1 MLSFVFTSLV
11 FFSATQ
17 GKLAVL
23 MSLVIVS
30 LNICADIAV
39 DGNIRAVVR
48 SLSHA
53 ERPLQDGPLRSSRK
67 RILHMRPRA
76 RLSV

>member
-48 SLSHA
+48 SLGHA
-53 ERPLQDGPLRSSRK
+53 ERPLQDGPLRSFRK
-67 RILHMRPRA
+67 TTWRMHQPARP
-76 RLSV
+76 SD